1 MKGKIVISQLYEQ
14 VNMQKSSKK
23 CKTLARAKQ
32 YRLLHPTEGWQK
44 GGGTTMCPLHRRGST
59 CFAAFLQIHKCLR
72 LYRAILP
79 FMAATYV
86 LGLSPD
92 RAGHYPRRADQD
104 SSEPPISSS
113 RRSRPRCFHLRAM
126 TRAFDL
132 PSDTLQARWA
142 G

>member
-1 MKGKIVISQLYEQ
+1 MTGKIVISQLYEQ

-44 GGGTTMCPLHRRGST
+44 RGGTTMYPLHRRGST

-92 RAGHYPRRADQD
+92 RAGTTLAARIRAQADL
-104 SSEPPISSS
+104 
-113 RRSRPRCFHLRAM
+113 RSASPGVRARGAS
-126 TRAFDL
+126 T
-132 PSDTLQARWA
+132 W
-142 G
+142 